1 MGDAVRNAAFAEAL
15 KRTVKKGETTLVD
28 VGSGTGFLAFL
39 ASKLG
44 AKHVALIEYGDILD
58 TSKLLA
64 KRNGIR
70 NCTFIKKHSMEVRD
84 LPPVDVIISETLG
97 NYALEENIIETVEDA
112 KRFLKPGGTII
123 PGKISQFVCPV
134 VSDRIAKQIDI
145 WDAGFG
151 LEFNEAREISLH
163 NMYVKTVKK
172 DDLLAEK
179 DAVKQW
185 DSVDFSKKNSSVRQA
200 TVRWSPACETTI
212 YGLALWWDSELIKDV
227 HLSTSPM
234 EKPTHWEQIYLPL
247 LQPVLVQQGHSIELT
262 LSSNTR
268 LKVKINLAWELS
280 HLDTAGKTVTTQKM
294 DMRKGYLS

>member
-44 AKHVALIEYGDILD
+44 VKHTTLIEYGDILD
-58 TSKLLA
+58 TSELLA

-84 LPPVDVIISETLG
+84 LPPVDVIVSETLG
-97 NYALEENIIETVEDA
+97 NYALEENIVETVEDA

-123 PGKISQFVCPV
+123 PGKIAQFVCLV
-134 VSDRIAKQIDI
+134 VSDRLAKEIDV

-151 LEFNEAREISLH
+151 LDFNEAREISLH
-163 NMYVKTVKK
+163 NMYVKTVRK

-185 DSVDFSKKNSSVRQA
+185 DFVDFSKKNSSVRQA
-200 TVRWSPACETTI
+200 TVRWSPASKTTV

-247 LQPVLVQQGHSIELT
+247 LEPIRIERGQELSLA
-262 LSSNTR
+262 LSSDTR
-268 LKVKINLAWELS
+268 LKVKINLTWELK
-280 HLDTAGKTVTTQKM
+280 HLDAAGKAIASQKM
-294 DMRKGYLS
+294 DMMKGFIA